1 MEQNGSQALLYCNRS
16 FIEVITGYL
25 QGDSGNKDYCDEQC
39 CADVGA
45 VGCADVGAV
54 GSVDHIFYEFWSV
67 AEISMALC
75 SSAPSQ
81 TGHISKTPEP
91 CAGAATDRRTWG
103 LTTIL

>member
-39 CADVGA
+39 
-45 VGCADVGAV
+45 CADVGAV

-91 CAGAATDRRTWG
+91 CAGAATDRRT
-103 LTTIL
+103 

>member
-45 VGCADVGAV
+45 VG
-54 GSVDHIFYEFWSV
+54 SVDHIFYEFWSV

-81 TGHISKTPEP
+81 TGHISKPPEP
-91 CAGAATDRRTWG
+91 CAGAATDRRT
-103 LTTIL
+103 

>member
-45 VGCADVGAV
+45 VG
-54 GSVDHIFYEFWSV
+54 SVDHIFYEF
-67 AEISMALC
+67 
-75 SSAPSQ
+75 
-81 TGHISKTPEP
+81 
-91 CAGAATDRRTWG
+91 
-103 LTTIL
+103 